1 MRFWYISPHKE
12 CFVVC
17 GSEFIQLYIQHA
29 FQPFN
34 WKGKRVST
42 VHCPGC
48 AIVKPRRAIDISGL
62 FWKSKLIQGSDL
74 GLVSASLLIV
84 LTQCNFCVI
93 NHMSGIQAGSNVPG
107 LVARGGAEKPV
118 DSFMRRLIK
127 LGARQREAAGQ
138 ATTLRGRRLP
148 ALFRKLELLPSFQ
161 VTSSSTRTSLLIR

>member
-1 MRFWYISPHKE
+1 MERQKS
-12 CFVVC
+12 V
-17 GSEFIQLYIQHA
+17 Q
-29 FQPFN
+29 
-34 WKGKRVST
+34 

-62 FWKSKLIQGSDL
+62 FSKSKLIQGSDL

-107 LVARGGAEKPV
+107 LVARGGAEKSV
-118 DSFMRRLIK
+118 DSLMRRLIK

-148 ALFRKLELLPSFQ
+148 SLFRKLELLPSFQ